1 MRRSDGF
8 TLIELMVVVLIIG
21 ILIAVAVP
29 VFNSSRDKA
38 AERTCFANQRII
50 EGTAMTW
57 AAERG
62 YDHLADLAGVVT
74 GGHELV
80 GPYIL
85 KQPPVCPSAP
95 PPDDQMTAD
104 VAHGAY
110 TLDNEGSVLSCTH
123 GTPVHG
129 HYND

>member
-1 MRRSDGF
+1 MRSEEGF

-21 ILIAVAVP
+21 ILIAIAVP

-50 EGTAMTW
+50 EGACQTW
-57 AAERG
+57 AAQYGEQT
-62 YDHLADLAGVVT
+62 DQLQGVVT
-74 GGHELV
+74 GGHELI

-85 KQPPVCPSAP
+85 KQPPICPSAP
-95 PPDDQMTAD
+95 QPADVMTAD

-110 TLDNEGSVLSCTH
+110 ELDDEGTVAACAFGETAH
-123 GTPVHG
+123 G
-129 HYND
+129 YFAD